1 MKRFLFLFFI
11 STFSIA
17 ENEDVNVEITLN
29 ATDVNVDPFESTN
42 RIVFEISDDLD
53 TMIIRPVAEI
63 YRDVTPRFIKNSV
76 TNFFYN
82 LSEVDTIINQLLQG
96 KIVLAGQDSLRFLI
110 NSTIG
115 IVGFVDVATRVG
127 FERHD
132 EDFGQTLGYWGVP
145 AGPYV
150 FLPLIGPS
158 TIRDS
163 FSKPTSWFL
172 SGNLSVSDEE
182 AKIFINLLD
191 AVETRE
197 RLLVAEK
204 LIVGDKYEFVKSV
217 YLQTRND
224 LVFDGEV
231 EDEFLTDLEL
241 DLFSTDPLLNQ

>member
-17 ENEDVNVEITLN
+17 EDE
-29 ATDVNVDPFESTN
+29 DVNVDPFESTN

-182 AKIFINLLD
+182 AKIIINLLY

-241 DLFSTDPLLNQ
+241 DLFSEDPLSN

>member
-17 ENEDVNVEITLN
+17 EDEDANE
-29 ATDVNVDPFESTN
+29 DPFESTN

-241 DLFSTDPLLNQ
+241 DLFLTDPLLNQ

>member
-17 ENEDVNVEITLN
+17 EDEDANE
-29 ATDVNVDPFESTN
+29 DPFESTN

-182 AKIFINLLD
+182 AKIIINLLD

-241 DLFSTDPLLNQ
+241 DLFSSDPLLNQ

>member
-17 ENEDVNVEITLN
+17 ENE
-29 ATDVNVDPFESTN
+29 DVNVDPFESTN

-82 LSEVDTIINQLLQG
+82 LSEVDTIVNQLLQG

-241 DLFSTDPLLNQ
+241 DLFAADPLLNQ

>member
-17 ENEDVNVEITLN
+17 EDE
-29 ATDVNVDPFESTN
+29 DVNVDPFESTN

-241 DLFSTDPLLNQ
+241 DLFAADPLLNQ

>member
-17 ENEDVNVEITLN
+17 EDE
-29 ATDVNVDPFESTN
+29 DVNVDPFESTN

-132 EDFGQTLGYWGVP
+132 EDFGHTLGYWGLP
-145 AGPYV
+145 AGPYI

-158 TIRDS
+158 NIRES
-163 FSKPTSWFL
+163 FIKPTSWFL
-172 SGNLSVSDEE
+172 PGNLSVSDEE

-241 DLFSTDPLLNQ
+241 DLFSADPLLNQ

>member
-17 ENEDVNVEITLN
+17 EDEDVNI
-29 ATDVNVDPFESTN
+29 DPFESTN

-53 TMIIRPVAEI
+53 TMILRPVAEI

-82 LSEVDTIINQLLQG
+82 LSEVDTIVNQLLQG
-96 KIVLAGQDSLRFLI
+96 KIVIAGQDSLRFLI

-241 DLFSTDPLLNQ
+241 DLFSADPLLNQ

>member
-17 ENEDVNVEITLN
+17 EDDE
-29 ATDVNVDPFESTN
+29 VNVDPFESTN

-241 DLFSTDPLLNQ
+241 DLFSADPLLNQ

>member
-17 ENEDVNVEITLN
+17 EDV
-29 ATDVNVDPFESTN
+29 DVNVDPFESTN

-182 AKIFINLLD
+182 AKIIINLLD

-241 DLFSTDPLLNQ
+241 DLFSADLLLNQ

>member
-17 ENEDVNVEITLN
+17 ENE
-29 ATDVNVDPFESTN
+29 DVNVDPFESTN

-241 DLFSTDPLLNQ
+241 DLFSADRLLNQ

>member
-17 ENEDVNVEITLN
+17 EDDEVT
-29 ATDVNVDPFESTN
+29 VDPFISTN

-53 TMIIRPVAEI
+53 TMILRPVAEI
-63 YRDVTPRFIKNSV
+63 YRDVTPRFIKNSIS
-76 TNFFYN
+76 NFFYN
-82 LSEVDTIINQLLQG
+82 LSEVDTIVNQLLQG

-150 FLPLIGPS
+150 FLPVIGPS

-241 DLFSTDPLLNQ
+241 DLFSADPLLNQ

>member
-17 ENEDVNVEITLN
+17 EDDDVT
-29 ATDVNVDPFESTN
+29 ADPFESTN
-42 RIVFEISDDLD
+42 RIVFVISDDLD
-53 TMIIRPVAEI
+53 TMIVRPVAEI
-63 YRDVTPRFIKNSV
+63 YRDVTPRFVKNSI

-150 FLPLIGPS
+150 FLPVIGPS

-241 DLFSTDPLLNQ
+241 DLFSADPLLNQ

>member
-17 ENEDVNVEITLN
+17 EDDEVT
-29 ATDVNVDPFESTN
+29 VDPFISTN

-53 TMIIRPVAEI
+53 TMILRPVAEI
-63 YRDVTPRFIKNSV
+63 YRDVTPRFIKNSIS
-76 TNFFYN
+76 NFFYN
-82 LSEVDTIINQLLQG
+82 LSEVDTIVNQLLQG

-150 FLPLIGPS
+150 FLPVIGPS

-182 AKIFINLLD
+182 AKIFINLID

-241 DLFSTDPLLNQ
+241 DFFSADPLLNQ

>member
-17 ENEDVNVEITLN
+17 ENE
-29 ATDVNVDPFESTN
+29 DVNVDPFESTN

-115 IVGFVDVATRVG
+115 IVGFVDVASIRVI
-127 FERHD
+127 
-132 EDFGQTLGYWGVP
+132 
-145 AGPYV
+145 
-150 FLPLIGPS
+150 LI
-158 TIRDS
+158 
-163 FSKPTSWFL
+163 
-172 SGNLSVSDEE
+172 
-182 AKIFINLLD
+182 
-191 AVETRE
+191 
-197 RLLVAEK
+197 
-204 LIVGDKYEFVKSV
+204 
-217 YLQTRND
+217 
-224 LVFDGEV
+224 
-231 EDEFLTDLEL
+231 LEN
-241 DLFSTDPLLNQ
+241 NQR

>member
-17 ENEDVNVEITLN
+17 EDE
-29 ATDVNVDPFESTN
+29 DVNVDPFESTN

-150 FLPLIGPS
+150 FLPVIGPS

-182 AKIFINLLD
+182 AKIIINLLD

-241 DLFSTDPLLNQ
+241 DLFLSLIHI

>member
-17 ENEDVNVEITLN
+17 EDE
-29 ATDVNVDPFESTN
+29 DVNVDPFESTN

-150 FLPLIGPS
+150 FLPVIGPS

-182 AKIFINLLD
+182 AKIIINLLD

-241 DLFSTDPLLNQ
+241 DLFSADLLLNQ

>member
-17 ENEDVNVEITLN
+17 EDE
-29 ATDVNVDPFESTN
+29 DVNVDPFESTN

-53 TMIIRPVAEI
+53 TMIIRQVAEI

-82 LSEVDTIINQLLQG
+82 LSEVDTVINQLLQG

-172 SGNLSVSDEE
+172 SVNLSVSDEE
-182 AKIFINLLD
+182 AKIIINLLD

-241 DLFSTDPLLNQ
+241 DLFSSDPLLNQ

>member
-17 ENEDVNVEITLN
+17 EDE
-29 ATDVNVDPFESTN
+29 DVNVDPFESTN

-82 LSEVDTIINQLLQG
+82 LSEVDKIINQLLQG

-241 DLFSTDPLLNQ
+241 DLFSADPLLNQ

>member
-17 ENEDVNVEITLN
+17 EDE
-29 ATDVNVDPFESTN
+29 DVNVDPFESTN

-182 AKIFINLLD
+182 AKIIINLLD

-241 DLFSTDPLLNQ
+241 DLFSSDPLLNQ

>member
-17 ENEDVNVEITLN
+17 EDE
-29 ATDVNVDPFESTN
+29 DVNVDPFESTN

-115 IVGFVDVATRVG
+115 IVGFVDVASRVG

>member
-17 ENEDVNVEITLN
+17 EDEDVNI
-29 ATDVNVDPFESTN
+29 DPFEPTN
-42 RIVFEISDDLD
+42 RIVFEISNDLD
-53 TMIIRPVAEI
+53 TMVIRPVAEI

-150 FLPLIGPS
+150 FLPVIGPS

-182 AKIFINLLD
+182 AKIFINLID

-241 DLFSTDPLLNQ
+241 DLFSADPLLNQ

>member
-17 ENEDVNVEITLN
+17 EDEDANE
-29 ATDVNVDPFESTN
+29 DPFESTN

-63 YRDVTPRFIKNSV
+63 YRDVTPRFVKNSI

-158 TIRDS
+158 SIRDS

-241 DLFSTDPLLNQ
+241 DLFLTDPLLNQ

>member
-17 ENEDVNVEITLN
+17 EDEE
-29 ATDVNVDPFESTN
+29 VNVDPFESTN

-82 LSEVDTIINQLLQG
+82 LSEVDTIVNQLLQG

-241 DLFSTDPLLNQ
+241 DLFSADPLLNQ

>member
-17 ENEDVNVEITLN
+17 EDEDV
-29 ATDVNVDPFESTN
+29 DVDPFESTN

-82 LSEVDTIINQLLQG
+82 LSEVDTIVNQLLQG

-241 DLFSTDPLLNQ
+241 DLFSADPLLNQ

>member
-17 ENEDVNVEITLN
+17 EDEDANE
-29 ATDVNVDPFESTN
+29 DPFESTN

-241 DLFSTDPLLNQ
+241 DLFAADPLLNQ

>member
-17 ENEDVNVEITLN
+17 EDD
-29 ATDVNVDPFESTN
+29 DVNVDPFESTN

-96 KIVLAGQDSLRFLI
+96 KIVLAGEDSLRFLI

-241 DLFSTDPLLNQ
+241 DLFSADPLLNQ

>member
-17 ENEDVNVEITLN
+17 EDEDL
-29 ATDVNVDPFESTN
+29 NVDPFESTN

-115 IVGFVDVATRVG
+115 IVGFVDVASRVG

-241 DLFSTDPLLNQ
+241 DLFSEDPLLNQ

>member
-17 ENEDVNVEITLN
+17 EDEDANE
-29 ATDVNVDPFESTN
+29 DPFESTN

-115 IVGFVDVATRVG
+115 IVGFVDVSTRVV
-127 FERHD
+127 FDRHD

-182 AKIFINLLD
+182 AKIIINLLD

-241 DLFSTDPLLNQ
+241 DLFSADPLLNQ

>member
-17 ENEDVNVEITLN
+17 ENEDVN
-29 ATDVNVDPFESTN
+29 ADPFESTN

-197 RLLVAEK
+197 RLLVAET

-241 DLFSTDPLLNQ
+241 DLFSADPLLNQ

>member
-17 ENEDVNVEITLN
+17 EDE
-29 ATDVNVDPFESTN
+29 DVNVDPFESTN

-172 SGNLSVSDEE
+172 SGNLSVSDDE

-241 DLFSTDPLLNQ
+241 DLFSADLLLNQ

>member
-11 STFSIA
+11 STFSLA
-17 ENEDVNVEITLN
+17 EDDET
-29 ATDVNVDPFESTN
+29 TVDPFESTN

-53 TMIIRPVAEI
+53 AMIIRPVAEI
-63 YRDVTPRFIKNSV
+63 YRDVTPRFIKNSI

-82 LSEVDTIINQLLQG
+82 LSEVDTIVNQLLQG

-115 IVGFVDVATRVG
+115 IVGFVDVATRIG
-127 FERHD
+127 LERHD

-145 AGPYV
+145 TGPYV
-150 FLPLIGPS
+150 FLPVIGPS

-231 EDEFLTDLEL
+231 EDEFLIDLEL
-241 DLFSTDPLLNQ
+241 DLFSGDPLLN

>member
-17 ENEDVNVEITLN
+17 EDEEVT
-29 ATDVNVDPFESTN
+29 VDPFISTN

-53 TMIIRPVAEI
+53 TMILRPVAEI
-63 YRDVTPRFIKNSV
+63 YRDVTPRFIKNSIS
-76 TNFFYN
+76 NFFYN
-82 LSEVDTIINQLLQG
+82 LSEVDTIVNQLLQG

-150 FLPLIGPS
+150 FLPVIGPS

-241 DLFSTDPLLNQ
+241 DLFSADPLLNQ

>member
-17 ENEDVNVEITLN
+17 EDE
-29 ATDVNVDPFESTN
+29 DVNVDPFESTN

-197 RLLVAEK
+197 RLLIAEK

>member
-17 ENEDVNVEITLN
+17 EDEDANE
-29 ATDVNVDPFESTN
+29 DPFESTN

-150 FLPLIGPS
+150 FLPVIGPS

-241 DLFSTDPLLNQ
+241 DLFSSDPLLNQ

>member
-1 MKRFLFLFFI
+1 
-11 STFSIA
+11 
-17 ENEDVNVEITLN
+17 
-29 ATDVNVDPFESTN
+29 
-42 RIVFEISDDLD
+42 
-53 TMIIRPVAEI
+53 MILRPVAEI

-82 LSEVDTIINQLLQG
+82 LSEVDTIVNQLLQG

-115 IVGFVDVATRVG
+115 IVGFVDVANRVG

-150 FLPLIGPS
+150 FLPVIGPS

-231 EDEFLTDLEL
+231 EDEFLMDFEFELFEEDLPE
-241 DLFSTDPLLNQ
+241 NQ

>member
-17 ENEDVNVEITLN
+17 EDEE
-29 ATDVNVDPFESTN
+29 VNVDPLESTN

>member
-1 MKRFLFLFFI
+1 MKKILLILLLSFTSFP
-11 STFSIA
+11 
-17 ENEDVNVEITLN
+17 EEDVEIN
-29 ATDVNVDPFESTN
+29 EDPFENIN
-42 RIVFEISDDLD
+42 RVVFVIFDEID
-53 TMIIRPVAEI
+53 VAVIKPTAEV
-63 YRDVTPRFIKNSV
+63 YRDYTPKFIKRSV
-76 TNFFYN
+76 SNFFNN
-82 LSEVDTIINQLLQG
+82 LSEIDTIANQLLQA
-96 KIVLAGQDSLRFLI
+96 KFDLALQDTVRFLI
-110 NSTIG
+110 NTTLGVGG
-115 IVGFVDVATRVG
+115 IFDLATNAG
-127 FERHD
+127 LERHD

-241 DLFSTDPLLNQ
+241 DLFSADPLLIQ

>member
-17 ENEDVNVEITLN
+17 ENE
-29 ATDVNVDPFESTN
+29 DVNVDPFESTN

-182 AKIFINLLD
+182 AKIIINLLD

-241 DLFSTDPLLNQ
+241 DLFSADLLLNQ